1 MQVRGKTIVVTGG
14 ASGIGLALCR
24 RFLRDGAAHVVI
36 ADRDEAVADK
46 AASDIG
52 CVAVTCDVAVEG
64 QVIELVDKTEQLY
77 GPVAL
82 FCSNAGVA
90 AFDALPGDATSASNE
105 AWERSWSV
113 NVMAHVYAAR
123 ALVPRMAARRKGYFL
138 HTVSAAGLLSQ
149 IGGAPYA
156 TTKHAAIGFAEN
168 LAIMHR
174 DQGIRVSV
182 LCPQGVDT
190 PMLRGLPAG
199 PQQRDGVLSADAVA
213 DSVIE
218 GLASERFLIL
228 PHVEVGEYL
237 RRKATDYDRWIA
249 GMARLRRELDGAT
262 TTTISSRSSN
272 ENRP

>member
-1 MQVRGKTIVVTGG
+1 MQVRGKTVVVTGG

-24 RFLRDGAAHVVI
+24 RFHRDGAAHVVI
-36 ADRDEAVADK
+36 ADRDEAAGIK

-52 CVAVTCDVAVEG
+52 CDAITCDVAVER

-90 AFDALPGDATSASNE
+90 VFDANPGDATSASNE
-105 AWERSWSV
+105 AWERSWAV

-123 ALVPRMAARRKGYFL
+123 TLLPRMAPRGQGYFL

-149 IGGAPYA
+149 IGGALYA
-156 TTKHAAIGFAEN
+156 ATKHAAIGFAEN

-190 PMLRGLPAG
+190 PMLRSLPEG
-199 PQQRDGVLSADAVA
+199 PQQRDGVLSAEAVA

-228 PHVEVGEYL
+228 PHVEVAEYL

-249 GMARLRRELDGAT
+249 SMARLRRALYGEAT
-262 TTTISSRSSN
+262 TTTSH
-272 ENRP
+272 EEKRP